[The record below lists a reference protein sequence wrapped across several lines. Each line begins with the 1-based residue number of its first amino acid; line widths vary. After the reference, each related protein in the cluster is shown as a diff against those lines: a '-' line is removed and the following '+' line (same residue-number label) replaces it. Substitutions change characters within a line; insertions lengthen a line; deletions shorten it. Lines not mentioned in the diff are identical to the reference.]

1 MEPIDLWDAM
11 AAEEVGPSW
20 EDVKSNQ
27 FDRNVVKLE
36 PVSQSE
42 A

>member
-27 FDRNVVKLE
+27 LDLAEFY
-36 PVSQSE
+36 
-42 A
+42 